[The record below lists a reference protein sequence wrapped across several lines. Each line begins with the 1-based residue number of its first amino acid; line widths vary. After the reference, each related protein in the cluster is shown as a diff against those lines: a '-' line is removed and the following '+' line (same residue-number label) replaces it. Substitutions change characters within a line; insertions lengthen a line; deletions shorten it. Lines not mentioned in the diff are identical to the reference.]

1 MQTSDR
7 LSLERI
13 IVSDK
18 LVSERGLS
26 VEPCVQDATR
36 SNMHRTGLIVALFI
50 AAGAGLVLSLF
61 PEIDLWI
68 AQAFYDVI
76 DANDNAFTLTPTVS
90 TFGKFGTWFEILLIA
105 LPVIAL
111 ITKLFLPQT
120 KMFISG
126 RAAVFLIL
134 SYALGPGLLVNVA
147 LKDNWGRP
155 RPVHITHFG
164 GDKRFTAFWDFRGV
178 CQRNCSFV
186 SGEAASA
193 AWTIAPAA
201 LAPSSWRP
209 LAYGA
214 ALTFYIVIALLRIT
228 VGAHFLSDII
238 FAGVLTFLIIWLMYA
253 LIFRWRSTRLSD
265 EAVENALERFSSYCR
280 SAMLRLIGRP
290 AEQVKRAK
298 DSNGS
303 GTSDGRLS

>member
-1 MQTSDR
+1 
-7 LSLERI
+7 
-13 IVSDK
+13 
-18 LVSERGLS
+18 
-26 VEPCVQDATR
+26 
-36 SNMHRTGLIVALFI
+36 MHRTGLIVALFI
-50 AAGAGLVLSLF
+50 VAGAGLVVSLF

-76 DANDNAFTLTPTVS
+76 DANDNLFTLSLSPTIS
-90 TFGKFGTWFEILLIA
+90 ALRTFGTWLEILLIA
-105 LPVIAL
+105 SPVIA
-111 ITKLFLPQT
+111 IMVKLFLPQT

-155 RPVHITHFG
+155 RPGHITQFG
-164 GDKRFTAFWDFRGV
+164 GDKHYSAFWDFRGE

-238 FAGVLTFLIIWLMYA
+238 FAGVITFLVIWVTYA
-253 LIFRWRSTRLSD
+253 LIYRWRSSRLSD

-290 AEQVKRAK
+290 ANQVKDTKENKPDAEA
-298 DSNGS
+298 
-303 GTSDGRLS
+303 SDGRLN

>member
-1 MQTSDR
+1 
-7 LSLERI
+7 
-13 IVSDK
+13 
-18 LVSERGLS
+18 
-26 VEPCVQDATR
+26 
-36 SNMHRTGLIVALFI
+36 
-50 AAGAGLVLSLF
+50 
-61 PEIDLWI
+61 
-68 AQAFYDVI
+68 
-76 DANDNAFTLTPTVS
+76 
-90 TFGKFGTWFEILLIA
+90 
-105 LPVIAL
+105 
-111 ITKLFLPQT
+111 
-120 KMFISG
+120 MFISG

-214 ALTFYIVIALLRIT
+214 ALTFYIAIALLRIA

-238 FAGVLTFLIIWLMYA
+238 FAGVITFLVIWLIYA
-253 LIFRWRSTRLSD
+253 LIYRWRSTRLSD

-290 AEQVKRAK
+290 AGQVRDAK
-298 DSNGS
+298 DSNDSRGKRWKAQLGMTMSAIGTKRTCLVAPHMSAIGGLVDGQKPQKKQS
-303 GTSDGRLS
+303 GICEKVIAAQG

>member
-1 MQTSDR
+1 
-7 LSLERI
+7 
-13 IVSDK
+13 
-18 LVSERGLS
+18 
-26 VEPCVQDATR
+26 
-36 SNMHRTGLIVALFI
+36 MHRTGLIVALFV
-50 AAGAGLVLSLF
+50 AAGAGLVLGLF

-68 AQAFYDVI
+68 AQAFYDAI
-76 DANDNAFTLTPTVS
+76 DANDNLFTLSSSPTIS
-90 TFGKFGTWFEILLIA
+90 ALRKFGTWLEILLIA
-105 LPVIAL
+105 SPVIAV
-111 ITKLFLPQT
+111 IAKLFLPQT

-155 RPVHITHFG
+155 RPGHITQFG
-164 GDKRFTAFWDFRGV
+164 GDQHFNAFWDFRGE

-193 AWTIAPAA
+193 AWTMAPAA

-214 ALTFYIVIALLRIT
+214 ALTFYIVIALLRVT
-228 VGAHFLSDII
+228 VGAHFLSDTI
-238 FAGVLTFLIIWLMYA
+238 FAGVITFLIVWLMYA
-253 LIFRWRSTRLSD
+253 LIYRWRSTRLSD
-265 EAVENALERFSSYCR
+265 EAVENALEGFSSYCR

-290 AEQVKRAK
+290 RDEVKDAK
-298 DSNGS
+298 QNKPAAGA
-303 GTSDGRLS
+303 SDGRFN

>member
-1 MQTSDR
+1 
-7 LSLERI
+7 
-13 IVSDK
+13 
-18 LVSERGLS
+18 
-26 VEPCVQDATR
+26 
-36 SNMHRTGLIVALFI
+36 MHRTGLIVALFI
-50 AAGAGLVLSLF
+50 VAGAELVLSLF

-76 DANDNAFTLTPTVS
+76 DANDNLFTLSLSPTIS
-90 TFGKFGTWFEILLIA
+90 ALRTFGTWLEILLITS
-105 LPVIAL
+105 PVIA
-111 ITKLFLPQT
+111 IMVKLFLPQT
-120 KMFISG
+120 RMFISG

-155 RPVHITHFG
+155 RPGHITQFG
-164 GDKRFTAFWDFRGV
+164 GDKYYSAFWDFRGE

-238 FAGVLTFLIIWLMYA
+238 FAGVITFLVIWVTYA
-253 LIFRWRSTRLSD
+253 LIYRWRSSRLSD

-290 AEQVKRAK
+290 ANQVKDAK
-298 DSNGS
+298 ENKPDAEA
-303 GTSDGRLS
+303 SDGRLN

>member
-1 MQTSDR
+1 
-7 LSLERI
+7 
-13 IVSDK
+13 
-18 LVSERGLS
+18 
-26 VEPCVQDATR
+26 
-36 SNMHRTGLIVALFI
+36 MHRTGLIVALFV
-50 AAGAGLVLSLF
+50 AAGAGLVLGLF

-68 AQAFYDVI
+68 AQAFYDAI
-76 DANDNAFTLTPTVS
+76 DANDNLFTLSSSPTIS
-90 TFGKFGTWFEILLIA
+90 ALRKFGTWLEILLIA
-105 LPVIAL
+105 SPVIAV
-111 ITKLFLPQT
+111 IAKLFLPQT

-155 RPVHITHFG
+155 RPGHITQFG
-164 GDKRFTAFWDFRGV
+164 GDKHFNAFWDFRGE

-214 ALTFYIVIALLRIT
+214 ALTFYIVLALLRT
-228 VGAHFLSDII
+228 AVGAHFLSDTI
-238 FAGVLTFLIIWLMYA
+238 FAGVLTFLIVWLMYA
-253 LIFRWRSTRLSD
+253 LIYRWRSTRLSD
-265 EAVENALERFSSYCR
+265 EAVENALEGFSSYCR
-280 SAMLRLIGRP
+280 SAMLKLIGRP
-290 AEQVKRAK
+290 AEQMKNAK
-298 DSNGS
+298 ENTPDS
-303 GTSDGRLS
+303 GTSDGRLN

>member
-1 MQTSDR
+1 
-7 LSLERI
+7 
-13 IVSDK
+13 
-18 LVSERGLS
+18 
-26 VEPCVQDATR
+26 
-36 SNMHRTGLIVALFI
+36 MHRTGLIVALFI
-50 AAGAGLVLSLF
+50 AAGAGLVLGLL

-68 AQAFYDVI
+68 AQAFYDAI
-76 DANDNAFTLTPTVS
+76 DANDNLFTLSSSFTILALR
-90 TFGKFGTWFEILLIA
+90 KFGTWLEILLIA
-105 LPVIAL
+105 SPVIAL
-111 ITKLFLPQT
+111 IAKLFLPQT
-120 KMFISG
+120 KMLISG

-155 RPVHITHFG
+155 RPGHITHFG
-164 GDKRFTAFWDFRGV
+164 GDQRFSAYWNFRGE

-214 ALTFYIVIALLRIT
+214 ALTFYIAIALLRIA

-238 FAGVLTFLIIWLMYA
+238 FAGIITFLVIWLMYA
-253 LIFRWRSTRLSD
+253 LIYRWRSTRLSD

-280 SAMLRLIGRP
+280 SFIRRLSGRP
-290 AEQVKRAK
+290 AEQVKDAK
-298 DSNGS
+298 DSNDS
-303 GTSDGRLS
+303 GANDGRLS